1 MQDTAKQRLEKA
13 KTPEEARRIANE
25 YGLDI
30 EMRKNINMELDE
42 DSLENV
48 SGGATYTNETRTSY
62 SVVVRDKNTGE
73 ILCVLPY

>member
-1 MQDTAKQRLEKA
+1 MQETAKERLEKA

-30 EMRKNINMELDE
+30 EVRKNMSAELDE

-48 SGGATYTNETRTSY
+48 SGGATYTKETHASY

-73 ILCVLPY
+73 VLCVLPY

>member
-1 MQDTAKQRLEKA
+1 MQETAKERLEKA

-30 EMRKNINMELDE
+30 EVRKNMSAELDE

-48 SGGATYTNETRTSY
+48 SGGATYTKETYASY

>member
-1 MQDTAKQRLEKA
+1 MQETAKERLEKA

-30 EMRKNINMELDE
+30 EMRKNINTELDE

-48 SGGATYTNETRTSY
+48 SGGATYTSETYTNY

>member
-1 MQDTAKQRLEKA
+1 MQETVKERLEKA

-30 EMRKNINMELDE
+30 EMRKNINTELDE
-42 DSLENV
+42 GSLENV
-48 SGGATYTNETRTSY
+48 SGGATYTSEVYANY